1 MAGTMAQKYSRLIL
15 SIVVLVLCVTTT
27 IAFAPVSPTGI
38 IKERISTAAKTSI
51 SRSTTASCTS
61 TTCLSERRWN
71 FNEGQSP
78 WGMKQNAEK
87 WNGRVAQVCFVVP
100 DQFWMGL
107 ELNQPINEESMQ
119 YDSKLVVFTHYLRL
133 FNLTQYFSTGIPKK
147 NINFSYIV

>member
-78 WGMKQNAEK
+78 WGMKQNAEV
-87 WNGRVAQVCFVVP
+87 WNGRVAQIAFVWIFLQELVTGKGIFKGI
-100 DQFWMGL
+100 DEGDFFFLVNAGL
-107 ELNQPINEESMQ
+107 FGA
-119 YDSKLVVFTHYLRL
+119 LVVGFTGFLALKGDDDY
-133 FNLTQYFSTGIPKK
+133 TKD
-147 NINFSYIV
+147 